1 MTPRR
6 INPPHYFLAS
16 LVALFGLGWL
26 APGGGPLLPEPWRWS
41 GAVLAVAG
49 VVLAGTASRRFAQ
62 VGTNIVPLTKS
73 TALVTDGPFAVT
85 RNPMYLGMVLTLTGV
100 ALLLNVPWPWIVVPA
115 FGAIIQLRFI
125 RHEEALME
133 ATFGDAY
140 RDYKARV
147 RRWL

>member
-6 INPPHYFLAS
+6 INPPHYFLG
-16 LVALFGLGWL
+16 ALAAIFVLGWL
-26 APGGGPLLPEPWRWS
+26 PDAASLLPAPWHWS
-41 GAVLAVAG
+41 GAVLVVVGIALAAVA
-49 VVLAGTASRRFAQ
+49 AGRFAKA
-62 VGTNIVPLTKS
+62 GTNIVPLTPA
-73 TALVTDGPFAVT
+73 TALVTNGPFAVT

-100 ALLLNVPWPWIVVPA
+100 ALLANTPWPWLVPPV

-125 RHEEALME
+125 RHEEAMME
-133 ATFGDAY
+133 ATFGAAY